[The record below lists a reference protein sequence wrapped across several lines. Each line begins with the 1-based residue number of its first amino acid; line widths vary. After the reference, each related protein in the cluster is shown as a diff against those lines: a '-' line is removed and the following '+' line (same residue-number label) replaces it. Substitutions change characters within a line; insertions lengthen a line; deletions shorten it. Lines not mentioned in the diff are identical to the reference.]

1 MNTDSM
7 SRIPVLALACVALLA
22 AASTP
27 AMAGDDAESPVLIYL
42 PDNRADTEHM
52 AIIQALGDAG
62 FDVRTYAY
70 AGEDAVTYARRIA
83 GDVHTLMATGTD
95 PSQITVLG
103 SGMGSTVAQL
113 TSAAVGSRQV
123 NYVLLG
129 QCDRFLKDKARFRM
143 AGRILGL
150 RDDADSDSDS
160 CRPLWQDAPKVSARR
175 DTVLHTGLGAALFA
189 HPHDMWMKPAV
200 EWGMR
205 GRVKV
210 GDVQVSQR

>member
-1 MNTDSM
+1 MK
-7 SRIPVLALACVALLA
+7 SRSTKTACGLGVASVFALLA
-22 AASTP
+22 AAP
-27 AMAGDDAESPVLIYL
+27 AVAADDADSPVLIYL
-42 PDNRADTEHM
+42 PDNRAATEHT

-62 FDVRTYAY
+62 FDVRTHAY

-83 GDVHTLMATGTD
+83 REIRTLMATGTD
-95 PSQITVLG
+95 PSRITVLG

-113 TSAAVGSRQV
+113 TSAAAGNRNV

-129 QCDRFLKDKARFRM
+129 HCDPLLKDEVRFRM

-150 RDDADSDSDS
+150 RDHADTDSDS
-160 CRPLWQDAPKVSARR
+160 CRPLWQDSPKVSARR

-189 HPHDMWMKPAV
+189 RPHEMWMKPAV

-210 GDVQVSQR
+210 GEVQVSQR

>member
-1 MNTDSM
+1 MKTNSMNRM
-7 SRIPVLALACVALLA
+7 AALALALAGAGLLTAVPAVAN
-22 AASTP
+22 
-27 AMAGDDAESPVLIYL
+27 DDAASPVLIYVT
-42 PDNRADTEHM
+42 DNRADTEHM
-52 AIIQALGDAG
+52 AIIQALGEAG
-62 FDVRTYAY
+62 FDVRTYTF

-83 GDVHTLMATGTD
+83 GDVHTLMASGID
-95 PSQITVLG
+95 PTRITVLG

-123 NYVLLG
+123 SYVLLG
-129 QCDRFLKDKARFRM
+129 QCDRFLKDQVRFRM

-150 RDDADSDSDS
+150 RDDADMDSGS

-189 HPHDMWMKPAV
+189 KPHAMWMKPAV
-200 EWGMR
+200 DWGMR

-210 GDVQVSQR
+210 GEVQVSQR